1 MRSDFRLSE
10 WIKPHQ
16 QDQGILCGKG
26 VRVLISA
33 GTRLEIKAQWRKWAH
48 EKDNEESFGLVLP
61 GKKKL
66 VFLEN
71 IEPKIDGL
79 AERNPH
85 AEVSKYPF

>member
-33 GTRLEIKAQWRKWAH
+33 GTRLEIKAQWRK
-48 EKDNEESFGLVLP
+48 
-61 GKKKL
+61 
-66 VFLEN
+66 
-71 IEPKIDGL
+71 
-79 AERNPH
+79 
-85 AEVSKYPF
+85 